1 MNDLLLV
8 LVILTNLRLLASS
21 RLGSCITWAAWQ
33 GILLGVLTI
42 SAAWP
47 HPPLQT
53 WVLAVI
59 AASLKGL
66 VFPWLLFRT
75 LRRVQVRREI
85 EPYLGFNLSLG
96 IGLLL
101 LCVAFGLARRL
112 PVPEG
117 LGSAFWMPA
126 AFFSLLA
133 GLLLIV
139 ARKTAIMQVIGYLV
153 LENGIFAYGAGAA
166 RHAPLVLELGIL
178 LDLFVAVFVMGIA
191 LFHIARD
198 FDHIS
203 VDRLVSLKE

>member
-1 MNDLLLV
+1 MNDLLLI

-21 RLGSCITWAAWQ
+21 RLGACIKWAAWQ
-33 GILLGVLTI
+33 GILLGILTI
-42 SAAWP
+42 TAAWP
-47 HPPLQT
+47 HPPVQT
-53 WVLAVI
+53 WILAIV

-85 EPYLGFNLSLG
+85 EPYIGFNLSLG
-96 IGLLL
+96 IGLILL
-101 LCVAFGLARRL
+101 LIAFGLARRL
-112 PVPEG
+112 PLPDSLDSE
-117 LGSAFWMPA
+117 FWIPA
-126 AFFSLLA
+126 AFFSLLT

-139 ARKTAIMQVIGYLV
+139 ARKTAVMQVIGYLV

-166 RHAPLVLELGIL
+166 RHAPLLLELGIL
-178 LDLFVAVFVMGIA
+178 LDLLVAVFVMGIA

-198 FDHIS
+198 FDHIN

>member
-1 MNDLLLV
+1 MTDLLLI

-21 RLGSCITWAAWQ
+21 RLGACITWTAWQ
-33 GILLGVLTI
+33 GIILGVLTI
-42 SAAWP
+42 TAAWP
-47 HPPLQT
+47 HPPVET
-53 WVLAVI
+53 WALAVI

-75 LRRVQVRREI
+75 LRLVQVRREV
-85 EPYLGFNLSLG
+85 EPYIGFNLSLG
-96 IGLLL
+96 IGLVLL
-101 LCVAFGLARRL
+101 FIAFWLARRL
-112 PVPEG
+112 PLPAG
-117 LGSAFWMPA
+117 LDSPYWMPA

-133 GLLLIV
+133 GMLLIV
-139 ARKTAIMQVIGYLV
+139 ARKTAVMQVIGYLV

-166 RHAPLVLELGIL
+166 RHAPLLLELGIL

-198 FDHIS
+198 FDHIN